1 MLLPSSRNCQS
12 SPFFILFLIKDF
24 LELFWKVRLT
34 FYKVLV
40 SIQQYVGTVKRTSSD
55 NKIILLVNKA
65 DKGIVKQGSS
75 LDIQIGGHYTGS
87 TEPTAT
93 ADIVDLSFDSQV
105 VPTVVD
111 G

>member
-1 MLLPSSRNCQS
+1 M
-12 SPFFILFLIKDF
+12 
-24 LELFWKVRLT
+24 
-34 FYKVLV
+34 
-40 SIQQYVGTVKRTSSD
+40 
-55 NKIILLVNKA
+55 NKA

-75 LDIQIGGHYTGS
+75 LDIQIGGRFTGS

-111 G
+111 SKKTWIEKDSLYRVFSYNNILKL